1 MFKKKIKTY
10 SFDKYGLAQAKLDI
24 KNERSNKINKVTN
37 VGIMM
42 LMLALGFMG
51 KEFVIFYLI
60 NLGIGSVTDLF
71 MN

>member
-24 KNERSNKINKVTN
+24 RNERSNKISKVTN

-42 LMLALGFMG
+42 LMLSLGFVG

-60 NLGIGSVTDLF
+60 NLGLGSVTDLF